1 MVGQMSLFELL
12 EPKKEGC
19 LITFDE
25 DINEICRRLSSFA
38 EKHGVGIGK
47 TEFSIWDHVKQYGY
61 RLDYTLIVTKEVL
74 TDLFFA
80 DLQEIVD
87 YAMKKNIQLSPMN
100 SLFWWNG
107 TASMSVFSTYLDG
120 RKKRRQLQFKK
131 EKQKKKGAVPI
142 VVRQRY

>member
-12 EPKKEGC
+12 TPAKEGC
-19 LITFDE
+19 LVTFDE

-47 TEFSIWDHVKQYGY
+47 TEFSIWDHVKNYGY
-61 RLDYTLIVTKEVL
+61 RLDYNLIVTKEVL

-87 YAMKKNIQLSPMN
+87 YAKTKKIELSPM
-100 SLFWWNG
+100 SSFFWWNG
-107 TASMSVFSTYLDG
+107 TASLFIYSTYLDE
-120 RKKRRQLQFKK
+120 RKKRK
-131 EKQKKKGAVPI
+131 
-142 VVRQRY
+142 